1 MGRRLRRWKGGKCG
15 ARQDAVVAAAKHRG
29 GNARHDGLSLHMQVP
44 VHLIGFPPT
53 DEADAIA
60 IDPGAEESHGAP
72 GARGAS
78 GDVRGSE
85 TKVRTEE
92 DRGAHIMGEVGREE
106 VGPRAVAR
114 PDGTEGCG
122 GGCGLRAQ
130 VSDASNQTKDGTQRR
145 VARARVANGLTT
157 DAILLRSESE
167 SGKGGRQQI
176 R

>member
-1 MGRRLRRWKGGKCG
+1 
-15 ARQDAVVAAAKHRG
+15 
-29 GNARHDGLSLHMQVP
+29 MQVP

-53 DEADAIA
+53 DEADAVA

-72 GARGAS
+72 GARG
-78 GDVRGSE
+78 DVRWSE

-145 VARARVANGLTT
+145 VAQARVANGLTT
-157 DAILLRSESE
+157 DAILLRSES
-167 SGKGGRQQI
+167 GKGGRQQI